1 MEDAT
6 WTCVFKHLGVIKPGV
21 LSQTLRGG
29 YVDDLSVGKQ
39 TVGDEI
45 EICCKKKSE
54 NKKK

>member
-1 MEDAT
+1 VEDAT